1 MLCKNDFLKSI
12 FSRSRHTTLAKEDGL
27 LELNQ
32 REAQEVVGA
41 DDSDVTPTADVCDV
55 TQTADD
61 EYEEIYVSKI
71 WRNVN
76 KAKVNKDFVRR
87 LSKKVLKY

>member
-1 MLCKNDFLKSI
+1 M
-12 FSRSRHTTLAKEDGL
+12 
-27 LELNQ
+27 
-32 REAQEVVGA
+32 VGV
-41 DDSDVTPTADVCDV
+41 DDSDVTPTADVSDV

-87 LSKKVLKY
+87 LS

>member
-1 MLCKNDFLKSI
+1 M
-12 FSRSRHTTLAKEDGL
+12 
-27 LELNQ
+27 
-32 REAQEVVGA
+32 VGA
-41 DDSDVTPTADVCDV
+41 DDSDVTPTADLSDV

-76 KAKVNKDFVRR
+76 EAKVNVDFVRR
-87 LSKKVLKY
+87 LN